1 MIQDITRLDYQE
13 LRQISPEAARRALLQ
28 VLSAQNGNVACT
40 ARILNVSRATVYKA
54 IRKRATGDL
63 KDGSRAPHRVH
74 NKTEKGIEEQ
84 VLSVREKTRYGP
96 LRLKEEL
103 MEISG
108 LAISEH
114 TIRNILRRN
123 KGRSR
128 QKGQKPHKKGE
139 RPFVDWYQAKAFEI
153 VQVDLKYVVD
163 QKALTMEQIQHVYT
177 RKLPLFQWSAIDV
190 NSRFKLIAYSYQR
203 TWNNGLTFFLWVLAW
218 LRSHGVTAHVVFT
231 VDRGEEFGGKSWL
244 KVIELKKLLSGFGCS
259 FIQNHKA
266 SPQENAHIERSHRTD
281 DDEFY
286 IPRLLSIPDPKAFF
300 FEAMNYLYY
309 YNNVRKHSSLARASP
324 WQYLTKTVSYLDA
337 RIRFVPP
344 IFLDYLSA
352 NLGDWSGYH
361 VLAQHPLQNS
371 NRKKDHSDDFKY
383 NRKHSKPSTIP
394 NL

>member
-361 VLAQHPLQNS
+361 VLAQHRFVNYS
-371 NRKKDHSDDFKY
+371 E
-383 NRKHSKPSTIP
+383 
-394 NL
+394 